1 MVVEAFRVSRSGTC
15 TGNSEASE
23 KASLLYRNTCTH
35 PRGEPESH
43 GPGGSA
49 EFIITE
55 RSTRRVDSDTDGKKN
70 GFVLFG
76 KSVKGRDKVVGNCV
90 FIFRLMIL
98 GFAGEIG

>member
-1 MVVEAFRVSRSGTC
+1 M
-15 TGNSEASE
+15 
-23 KASLLYRNTCTH
+23 SLD
-35 PRGEPESH
+35 
-43 GPGGSA
+43 PGGSA

-70 GFVLFG
+70 EIFLFG

-98 GFAGEIG
+98 GFAGGNWVIGFVVWRVGEGCMGWRK